1 MIGVLYLKSCRPS
14 IFSHAGERESDQN
27 NRITGNSPKYQHEYA
42 ENDFQIEKK
51 TFSPSFAAPVRL
63 RLVSKIHKKIIEFFH
78 KSVIL
83 TVAAKMG
90 ENDFFLNLKIIL

>member
-1 MIGVLYLKSCRPS
+1 MTRQPIKPILTSRNMQKMIFRLRKKDFSS
-14 IFSHAGERESDQN
+14 IFV
-27 NRITGNSPKYQHEYA
+27 
-42 ENDFQIEKK
+42 
-51 TFSPSFAAPVRL
+51 APVRL

-90 ENDFFLNLKIIL
+90 EKAFFLNLKIIFCIFLLVRIGLIS